1 VRLVWLLDHCDPYL
15 SLLRPRVE
23 RMPWHLETRGAW
35 PSRGPFVAVGFHH
48 GTGFWVFRTLRRA
61 GHESVLV
68 SARWDRADYRGVPI
82 RYWFGRLRAY
92 EIERICRHA
101 PVFRP
106 GVRDKLAQ
114 ALARGTSVVGV
125 IDMPKRLAPHGRR
138 PVRMLGR
145 DVSWPVGLLDIASQA
160 GVPIVPYWIEFDLE
174 RGTRVLAIG
183 EPLDPAGEDTLQALA
198 DLLDEQIRRTPSAWM
213 LWSEWRHW
221 MDAGTDTVPPT

>member
-1 VRLVWLLDHCDPYL
+1 
-15 SLLRPRVE
+15 
-23 RMPWHLETRGAW
+23 
-35 PSRGPFVAVGFHH
+35 
-48 GTGFWVFRTLRRA
+48 
-61 GHESVLV
+61 
-68 SARWDRADYRGVPI
+68 
-82 RYWFGRLRAY
+82 
-92 EIERICRHA
+92 
-101 PVFRP
+101 
-106 GVRDKLAQ
+106 
-114 ALARGTSVVGV
+114 
-125 IDMPKRLAPHGRR
+125 
-138 PVRMLGR
+138 MLGR